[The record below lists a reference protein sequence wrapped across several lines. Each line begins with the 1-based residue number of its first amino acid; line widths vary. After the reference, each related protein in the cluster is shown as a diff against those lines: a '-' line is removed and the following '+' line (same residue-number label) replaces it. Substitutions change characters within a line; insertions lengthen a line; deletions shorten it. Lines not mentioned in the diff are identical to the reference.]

1 VKLTV
6 NGRTQQ
12 VGLDEELHAFRR
24 GHGQQSNIGEIIAV
38 HIDKA
43 FIRDGVYNTALARP
57 IARAGRRG
65 DYFEM
70 TPETMLENGPAG
82 LTARLHSGAVDR
94 EPPNSCIAGVPRKR
108 QGSARM
114 LSRTKSSKRVGWRA
128 KSCGGGES
136 VSQSPLKDKAFS
148 TFLDQNPP
156 FEPRPEKSEQRS
168 VSVSSTSGLR
178 RYRLRGGSDAEL
190 AGEEK
195 GIAPHIPVND
205 KSQRDNGTFSRGD
218 FQYDPASDVY
228 HCPRGKQLRT
238 SGTVHNDKTLLYRAS
253 RRDCGICPLKP
264 QCCPKEPSRKIP
276 RDIHECARD
285 VARSFVGTEGFEQ
298 SRRERKKFEIRF
310 AHLKHILR
318 LDRLRLRGPRGA
330 QDEFVLAAIAQNLRR
345 LAALVARPPPAEA
358 LCIA

>member
-1 VKLTV
+1 
-6 NGRTQQ
+6 
-12 VGLDEELHAFRR
+12 
-24 GHGQQSNIGEIIAV
+24 
-38 HIDKA
+38 
-43 FIRDGVYNTALARP
+43 
-57 IARAGRRG
+57 
-65 DYFEM
+65 
-70 TPETMLENGPAG
+70 
-82 LTARLHSGAVDR
+82 
-94 EPPNSCIAGVPRKR
+94 
-108 QGSARM
+108 M

-190 AGEEK
+190 AGEE
-195 GIAPHIPVND
+195 
-205 KSQRDNGTFSRGD
+205 
-218 FQYDPASDVY
+218 
-228 HCPRGKQLRT
+228 
-238 SGTVHNDKTLLYRAS
+238 
-253 RRDCGICPLKP
+253 
-264 QCCPKEPSRKIP
+264 
-276 RDIHECARD
+276 
-285 VARSFVGTEGFEQ
+285 EGFEQ

-330 QDEFVLAAIAQNLRR
+330 QDEFVLAAIAQHLRR